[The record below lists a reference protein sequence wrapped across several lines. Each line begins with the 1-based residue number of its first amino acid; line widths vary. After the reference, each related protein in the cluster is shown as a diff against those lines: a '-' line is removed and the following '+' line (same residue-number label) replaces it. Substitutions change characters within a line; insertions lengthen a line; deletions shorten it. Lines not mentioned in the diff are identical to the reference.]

1 MPPPLPLQ
9 AVSEVTVLPTMFSVV
24 PPTATTFGELE
35 GQMTPD
41 PLSPLE
47 AKKVIPGLLKYE
59 S

>member
-1 MPPPLPLQ
+1 
-9 AVSEVTVLPTMFSVV
+9 MFSVV